1 MALRRATLA
10 ELEAEARQLAVEV
23 REHFGT
29 LDAVCLN
36 LKPAPERWS
45 IAECLE
51 HLRVTD
57 SGYLE
62 FAQRLQRGER
72 IAGALGRVTGL
83 GRLFANLLLGSLT
96 PTPVRRYKA
105 PAPWQPTQASSTGD
119 EVACFL
125 ADQDRLLE
133 AIRAARQLDS
143 ERLMVH
149 SPAARWLCYTWA
161 DALRIVIAHQRR
173 HVNQAR
179 AVLAQVGTRKR

>member
-1 MALRRATLA
+1 MVVRRASLE
-10 ELEAEARQLAVEV
+10 ELEAEARQLAAEV

-29 LDAVCLN
+29 LDAERLN
-36 LKPAPERWS
+36 LKPSAERWS

-51 HLRVTD
+51 HLRITD
-57 SGYLE
+57 GGYLG
-62 FAQRLQRGER
+62 FAERLQRGER

-105 PAPWQPTQASSTGD
+105 PAPWQPSTSSTSGD
-119 EVACFL
+119 AVARFL

-133 AIRAARQLDS
+133 AIRAARHLKS

-149 SPAARWLCYTWA
+149 SPAARWMCYTWA

-173 HVNQAR
+173 HVNQAL
-179 AVLAQVGTRKR
+179 AVLVQVTSRTA